1 MNSYMRKIQT
11 RDMIQKFQKTIS
23 GINKF
28 AIENDIIE
36 NLYRIQLL
44 IIYLIISV
52 AYLKLFSIIISP
64 GDNFDLLF
72 KYIEKAVIILATIVI
87 LTFTYSLTLDYPKNK
102 YVKKGGKYFL
112 KSFLNFI
119 ISIIIL
125 IGFKDALFN
134 PSNVFNLPDII
145 FSFSTLVIFICY
157 LSGVVMLISSAL
169 FFAYGINKLL
179 RSL

>member
-1 MNSYMRKIQT
+1 MRKIQT
-11 RDMIQKFQKTIS
+11 RNMIQKFQKTIS

-44 IIYLIISV
+44 IIYLFITMAYII
-52 AYLKLFSIIISP
+52 LLSIIISP
-64 GDNFDLLF
+64 GDNFDSIF
-72 KYIEKAVIILATIVI
+72 KYIEKAVIILATIAI
-87 LTFTYSLTLDYPKNK
+87 LTFTYSRTLDYPKNK
-102 YVKKGGKYFL
+102 YVTKSGKYFL
-112 KSFLNFI
+112 KSFLNFV

-134 PSNVFNLPDII
+134 PSNVFNLLDII
-145 FSFSTLVIFICY
+145 FGFTILVIFICY

-169 FFAYGINKLL
+169 FFAHGINKLL